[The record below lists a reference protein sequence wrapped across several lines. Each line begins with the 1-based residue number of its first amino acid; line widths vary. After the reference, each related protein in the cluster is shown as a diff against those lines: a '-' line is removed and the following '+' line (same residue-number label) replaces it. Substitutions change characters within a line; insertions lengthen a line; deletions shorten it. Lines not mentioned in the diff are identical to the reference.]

1 MTPTARPAPHVL
13 PSLDT
18 VLAALR
24 MPNAD
29 TTSKTPMTISQMPT
43 TMARVRIDS
52 NGEAITTMPA
62 MRLITPTK
70 ICQPRPGR
78 VGSLMAATVVATPRK
93 TNPTPIQM
101 ASSKTA

>member
-1 MTPTARPAPHVL
+1 
-13 PSLDT
+13 
-18 VLAALR
+18 

-29 TTSKTPMTISQMPT
+29 TTSNTPRTINQTPT
-43 TMARVRIDS
+43 TMARVTIDS
-52 NGEAITTMPA
+52 NGEAITTTPA
-62 MRLITPTK
+62 TRLMTPMK
-70 ICQPRPGR
+70 MFHPLAGR